1 MIKNA
6 PFGARFLM
14 KSGSGN
20 EEIVTG
26 AQITQGEGY
35 ANAQAFAGVA
45 ETGGICR
52 IAEQARQASPRRE
65 GYANAQAFA
74 GVAEKRVGWHFRKKM
89 TEGAHFARFSPST
102 AKAVPPQRGRLKRIE
117 QTNNRSFFCPANR

>member
-1 MIKNA
+1 MRKIIIETSFTHISIKTVGRDGRPVPYNTIPVCA
-6 PFGARFLM
+6 
-14 KSGSGN
+14 GN
-20 EEIVTG
+20 EIF
-26 AQITQGEGY
+26 AQTNNRSLFCSHIDKDDWS
-35 ANAQAFAGVA
+35 
-45 ETGGICR
+45 GGICR

-102 AKAVPPQRGRLKRIE
+102 AKAVPLLLREKAI
-117 QTNNRSFFCPANR
+117 

>member
-52 IAEQARQASPRRE
+52 IAKQSGQASPRRGDMPDCVSMKTGRRE
-65 GYANAQAFA
+65 GEPLPYI
-74 GVAEKRVGWHFRKKM
+74 
-89 TEGAHFARFSPST
+89 TPST
-102 AKAVPPQRGRLKRIE
+102 ALRSPFLKE
-117 QTNNRSFFCPANR
+117 EG

>member
-6 PFGARFLM
+6 PQGALFLM

-20 EEIVTG
+20 EEIVKG
-26 AQITQGEGY
+26 AQITQG
-35 ANAQAFAGVA
+35 
-45 ETGGICR
+45 
-52 IAEQARQASPRRE
+52 E

-102 AKAVPPQRGRLKRIE
+102 AKAVPLPFQREATISSKLGSLFKGSC
-117 QTNNRSFFCPANR
+117 QRS

>member
-6 PFGARFLM
+6 PQGALFLM

-26 AQITQGEGY
+26 AQITQG
-35 ANAQAFAGVA
+35 
-45 ETGGICR
+45 
-52 IAEQARQASPRRE
+52 E

-102 AKAVPPQRGRLKRIE
+102 AKAVPPPSGREAKKERKN
-117 QTNNRSFFCPANR
+117 Q

>member
-6 PFGARFLM
+6 PQGALFLM

-20 EEIVTG
+20 EEIVKG

-45 ETGGICR
+45 E
-52 IAEQARQASPRRE
+52 
-65 GYANAQAFA
+65 
-74 GVAEKRVGWHFRKKM
+74 KRVY
-89 TEGAHFARFSPST
+89 
-102 AKAVPPQRGRLKRIE
+102 
-117 QTNNRSFFCPANR
+117 

>member
-26 AQITQGEGY
+26 AQITQG
-35 ANAQAFAGVA
+35 
-45 ETGGICR
+45 
-52 IAEQARQASPRRE
+52 E

>member
-6 PFGARFLM
+6 PQGALFLM

-20 EEIVTG
+20 EEIVKG

-45 ETGGICR
+45 ETGGICKCAGVCR
-52 IAEQARQASPRRE
+52 RRRE
-65 GYANAQAFA
+65 EG
-74 GVAEKRVGWHFRKKM
+74 GVAFSQENDGRSAFRKI
-89 TEGAHFARFSPST
+89 FSFH
-102 AKAVPPQRGRLKRIE
+102 R
-117 QTNNRSFFCPANR
+117 

>member
-6 PFGARFLM
+6 PFGARFLI

-65 GYANAQAFA
+65 GYARVRSTIA
-74 GVAEKRVGWHFRKKM
+74 GVADEKGGWNFRKKM

-102 AKAVPPQRGRLKRIE
+102 AKAVPLLLREKAI
-117 QTNNRSFFCPANR
+117 